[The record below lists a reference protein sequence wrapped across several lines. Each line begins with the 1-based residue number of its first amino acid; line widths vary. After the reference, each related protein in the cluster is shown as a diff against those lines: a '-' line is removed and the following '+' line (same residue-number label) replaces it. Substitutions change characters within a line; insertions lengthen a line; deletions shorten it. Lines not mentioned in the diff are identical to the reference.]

1 MEEGRG
7 GYEKRQEKL
16 EFKLSSIKG
25 VNKIA
30 NVLVKKDG
38 AGFQAGPIK
47 RRENVARDPL
57 QKRHSCLSLLPFSV
71 SQFIQRS
78 QVMTGLITGLIN
90 ANKNVMDIN
99 NHRNF
104 RARGIYEKRKLKC

>member
-25 VNKIA
+25 VNKIS

-47 RRENVARDPL
+47 RRRENVTRDPL
-57 QKRHSCLSLLPFSV
+57 QKRHGCLSLLPFSV
-71 SQFIQRS
+71 FQFLQRS
-78 QVMTGLITGLIN
+78 KVMTGLIN

-104 RARGIYEKRKLKC
+104 RARGIYEK